1 MKNKNKNWVFFQPQK
16 KKKAKEEEKGNKS
29 KEFEKGWQKKFDKK
43 RTNRPWTI
51 VVGETES
58 IFKSRVARPVLF
70 LQLEAEERIPAF
82 AQSAWLHLQM
92 EIAL

>member
-1 MKNKNKNWVFFQPQK
+1 
-16 KKKAKEEEKGNKS
+16 
-29 KEFEKGWQKKFDKK
+29 
-43 RTNRPWTI
+43 
-51 VVGETES
+51 
-58 IFKSRVARPVLF
+58 LF